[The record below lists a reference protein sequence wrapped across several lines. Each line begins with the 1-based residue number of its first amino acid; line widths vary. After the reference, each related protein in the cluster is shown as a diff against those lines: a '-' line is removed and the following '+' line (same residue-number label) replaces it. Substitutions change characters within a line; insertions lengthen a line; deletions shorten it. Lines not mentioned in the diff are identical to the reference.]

1 MKQKVVIKIFMN
13 DSTSRFNC
21 FKPQSSHSKALK
33 VAAGFSGVQSVA
45 LVGDDKDLIE
55 VVGDGVDAA
64 KLATLLR
71 KKVEFTE
78 IVSVSEVG
86 EKDKKESE
94 SKDKPSETTT
104 TETITWFYNGR
115 SPHYEIVCVPHY
127 KETWGWPL

>member
-1 MKQKVVIKIFMN
+1 M
-13 DSTSRFNC
+13 
-21 FKPQSSHSKALK
+21 
-33 VAAGFSGVQSVA
+33 A

-71 KKVEFTE
+71 KKVGFTE

-104 TETITWFYNGR
+104 TETITWFYNGQ
-115 SPHYEIVCVPHY
+115 SPHY
-127 KETWGWPL
+127 KETWGWPW